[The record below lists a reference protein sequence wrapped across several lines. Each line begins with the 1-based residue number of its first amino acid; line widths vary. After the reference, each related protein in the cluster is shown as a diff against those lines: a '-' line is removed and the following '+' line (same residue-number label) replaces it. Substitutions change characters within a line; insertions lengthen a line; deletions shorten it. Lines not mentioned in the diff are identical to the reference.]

1 VNTAS
6 RIYGERGSIVTTRM
20 LSAPQGENIAG
31 MGIQIT
37 GNNMGQT
44 TIRRGHSV
52 QFDDDI
58 SKSIMRW
65 FDISPEYNSGL
76 NATMVF
82 NYFLGEVNIP
92 AQFEDV
98 GFSLYKRASEPEE
111 WIHIESTL
119 NTVERKLTAT
129 NLGGFSRWTAGS
141 SLIHLPVALLSF
153 DAVVSNNEVV
163 LQWTTASE
171 INNDYFS
178 IERSTDGRSFE
189 TVGIVNGAGNSNR
202 LITYTKNDPEPVKGI
217 SYYRLKQIDYDGSFE
232 YSQLVSVKFSETK
245 PSEILLYPNP
255 NNGVFRVQN
264 TGAEEIPFRIN
275 DMQGRL
281 VVASETDPMSIKEF
295 NHSNL
300 KAGLY
305 TIVFEGE
312 NLHAIKMQVR

>member
-1 VNTAS
+1 
-6 RIYGERGSIVTTRM
+6 
-20 LSAPQGENIAG
+20 
-31 MGIQIT
+31 
-37 GNNMGQT
+37 MGQT

-52 QFDDDI
+52 QFDDDT

-65 FDISPEYNSGL
+65 FDISPQYNTGL

-98 GFSLYKRASEPEE
+98 GFSLYKSASEPEG

-119 NTVERKLTAT
+119 NTDERKLTAT

-153 DAVVSNNEVV
+153 DAEVRNNEVV
-163 LQWTTASE
+163 LHWTTASE
-171 INNDYFS
+171 INNDYFT
-178 IERSTDGRSFE
+178 IERSTDGQNFK
-189 TVGIVNGAGNSNR
+189 VIGIVTGAGNSNR
-202 LITYTKNDPEPVKGI
+202 LITYAKTDPDPLKGV
-217 SYYRLKQIDYDGSFE
+217 SYYRLKQTDFDGSFE
-232 YSQLVSVKFSETK
+232 YSQLVSVVFNERRS
-245 PSEILLYPNP
+245 LGVQLYPNP
-255 NNGVFRVQN
+255 NNGVFKVYN
-264 TGAEEIPFRIN
+264 MGEDMVPFRVY

-281 VVASETDPMSIKEF
+281 VIASEADPMSIKEF

-312 NLHAIKMQVR
+312 NLHTLKLQVR